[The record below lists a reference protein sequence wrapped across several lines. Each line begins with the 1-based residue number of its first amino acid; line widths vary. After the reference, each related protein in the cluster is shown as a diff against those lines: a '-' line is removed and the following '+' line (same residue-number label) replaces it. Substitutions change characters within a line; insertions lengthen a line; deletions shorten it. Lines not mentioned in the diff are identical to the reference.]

1 MDEVKR
7 LEAAMDESRELIREA
22 HGVTKDLRAAVRD
35 ARAELRSLVTD
46 GVASRIEAEVTQQLD
61 ELAQQT
67 AQAIDDATKK
77 VISEFDA
84 FGETLLGK
92 QSYWEKVSGRRSAKR
107 PDPHVVTLN
116 VGQGDAASP

>member
-7 LEAAMDESRELIREA
+7 LEAAMDECRELIREA

-35 ARAELRSLVTD
+35 ARAELRTLVTD

-61 ELAQQT
+61 ELAQRT

-84 FGETLLGK
+84 FGEALLGK
-92 QSYWEKVSGRRSAKR
+92 QSYWEKASGRRSAKR
-107 PDPHVVTLN
+107 PDPNIVTLDA
-116 VGQGDAASP
+116 GHGDSSST